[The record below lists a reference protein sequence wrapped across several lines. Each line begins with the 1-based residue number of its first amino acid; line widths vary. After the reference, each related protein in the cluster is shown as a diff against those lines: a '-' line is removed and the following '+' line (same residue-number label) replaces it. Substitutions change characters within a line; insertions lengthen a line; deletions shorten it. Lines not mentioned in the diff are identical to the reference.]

1 MNCSILLH
9 HLSRK
14 SGLGTVTASVVGRFA
29 FFGKAI
35 RLALRQ
41 AATSRREELELIV
54 AKDEYTER
62 DGVIAAKNT
71 EVSLREHKIDET
83 FIIGEPKKFRICF
96 LLRSIL

>member
-1 MNCSILLH
+1 M
-9 HLSRK
+9 
-14 SGLGTVTASVVGRFA
+14 VGRFA
-29 FFGKAI
+29 FLGKAI

-71 EVSLREHKIDET
+71 GVSLREHEIDET
-83 FIIGEPKKFRICF
+83 FIIGEQKKFRICF